1 MNDSYL
7 RTARLLTQ
15 VAPSVFVDETFAL
28 KGGTAI
34 NLFYRDMPRLSVDLD
49 LVFRDYAV
57 PRAEAIAQID
67 ASVRAMAVRL
77 RARGFT
83 TSTPLTIDS
92 ESKLVIRRD
101 DITVKVEVNTVMRG
115 TVNPVRITAM
125 NSHAS
130 DALKADLALPV
141 ASFEDTY
148 GGKLAAALDRQ
159 HPRDLFDVLQL
170 FEHEGITPAI
180 RRAFV
185 VYVASHNRP
194 VHELLFPMEADIQL
208 AYTGSFAGMTRDPVP
223 LDDLLATRTRMIRE
237 LQAGLDVPERTFLLS
252 LVAGEQDVQLAG
264 VPHISKL
271 PGVRWKQHNLKQLR
285 RTNPSKFAEQYAKLA
300 VQFDAG

>member
-1 MNDSYL
+1 MNDIYL

-49 LVFRDYAV
+49 LVFCDYTLSRTAAV
-57 PRAEAIAQID
+57 AKID
-67 ASVRAMAVRL
+67 TSIRAMAERL
-77 RARGFT
+77 RAQGFT

-92 ESKLVIRRD
+92 ESKLIVRGD

-115 TVNPVRITAM
+115 TVNPVRIAALTP
-125 NSHAS
+125 HAS
-130 DALKADLALPV
+130 DVLKADLELPV

-194 VHELLFPMEADIQL
+194 VHELLYPVEADIEF
-208 AYTGSFAGMTRDPVP
+208 AYYGSFAGMTASQVP
-223 LDDLLATRTRMIRE
+223 LSELLAARTRMMTE
-237 LQAGLDVPERTFLLS
+237 LQTGLDTQERTFLLA
-252 LVAGEQDVQLAG
+252 LVAGDQECELSD
-264 VPHISKL
+264 VPHVSQL
-271 PGVRWKQHNLKQLR
+271 PGVRWKQHNLEKLR

-300 VQFDAG
+300 ERFDGG